1 MKTQFVNS
9 LFPIRKQL
17 LVILAN
23 KYNITSHKETI
34 MKTSNKNRLNAAPY
48 LWGPGTS
55 TVEPP
60 SAHTVVENPWVLLL
74 STGFALWVLS
84 GIIA

>member
-1 MKTQFVNS
+1 MINF
-9 LFPIRKQL
+9 LFGNNYLHFCLINT
-17 LVILAN
+17 ILAH
-23 KYNITSHKETI
+23 IHSQKETI
-34 MKTSNKNRLNAAPY
+34 MKTSNKTRSTAAPY
-48 LWGPGTS
+48 LWGPGET

>member
-1 MKTQFVNS
+1 MK
-9 LFPIRKQL
+9 I
-17 LVILAN
+17 
-23 KYNITSHKETI
+23 
-34 MKTSNKNRLNAAPY
+34 SNKNRSNAAPY